1 MVNSIKVYQWNHV
14 CILACIEISIH
25 DNTHQYVSSLLAWII
40 LYIVVCMGFVYLTIS
55 SNKKKQ
61 NVKDCVH
68 SSIAVRQLSPSARL
82 GFWLSLLHWSTVSV
96 CVGVC
101 QCVSVCVCFCVCSYI
116 KVSQGCAYR
125 QPLLKFFFV
134 GSSSEYNGKLVVL
147 GIFPLL
153 LVPSTGRP
161 PTSSWPSQSKVLS

>member
-1 MVNSIKVYQWNHV
+1 MKSCVHIAR
-14 CILACIEISIH
+14 ACIEISIH

-96 CVGVC
+96 CVCVC
-101 QCVSVCVCFCVCSYI
+101 LCVSVCVCVCVFIYKSVTRVCIIYSHAYI
-116 KVSQGCAYR
+116 
-125 QPLLKFFFV
+125 PLLKFFFL
-134 GSSSEYNGKLVVL
+134 GSSSNGKLVVL

-153 LVPSTGRP
+153 LIPSSGRP
-161 PTSSWPSQSKVLS
+161 PTTSWPSQSKVLS